1 LVASADSHTLLPIAS
16 AGIGKLATGAAVSYR
31 ELTTL
36 LTTTMTTVGLTET
49 ATNTTRE
56 FVLCLLTPS
65 ACSYGSEGWEF
76 ESLRAHSTQRRF
88 PSLRR
93 PRYSFSDDSSHRW
106 SPSLWRVQQRIH
118 ARDGTVSIS
127 ATTLSAVVADIAE
140 SCAQQG
146 ITALI
151 IINAHGGMTGCI
163 LSASG
168 PDAKRTQ

>member
-1 LVASADSHTLLPIAS
+1 LDKRPCKVYRVPFLPDVRLGISAPSQ
-16 AGIGKLATGAAVSYR
+16 R
-31 ELTTL
+31 ELTTV
-36 LTTTMTTVGLTET
+36 LTTTMTTVRRSHTSPDTRTELVPCLV
-49 ATNTTRE
+49 TRAP
-56 FVLCLLTPS
+56 VPTVQKVG
-65 ACSYGSEGWEF
+65 GSNPFG
-76 ESLRAHSTQRRF
+76 RTQYQRRF

-106 SPSLWRVQQRIH
+106 SPALWLVQRRIH

-127 ATTLSAVVADIAE
+127 ATTLSAIIADIVE
-140 SCAQQG
+140 SCTQQG

-151 IINAHGGMTGCI
+151 IFNAHGGMTGCI